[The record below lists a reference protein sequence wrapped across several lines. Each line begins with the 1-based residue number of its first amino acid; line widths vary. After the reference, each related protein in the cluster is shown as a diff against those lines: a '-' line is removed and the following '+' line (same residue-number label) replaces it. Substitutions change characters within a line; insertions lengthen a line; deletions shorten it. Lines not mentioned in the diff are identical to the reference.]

1 MSEIDSFLKGDSLPD
16 INSFLGI
23 TRPKVSVADID
34 YGENQGLTDTY
45 EANSARNS
53 PIVDAV
59 VKAATPKPKVARQRV
74 QVNAVDAMLPQDQT
88 TPYAQVLAGVRQ
100 MMPSTNV
107 TPNIVTGADSFD
119 PGLPAFAS
127 QSDIEQRR
135 LGNTNPVNL
144 LAPAYDTTARS
155 IETDPVGITQAT
167 GRSILGNAA
176 KGSLGILR
184 ALTDLAGGDNPVS
197 VFLGDAYESAR
208 KFANPS
214 MQMVDSPLMND
225 IRSHG
230 RDVVASAAQSL
241 PSMFVGGAAGLALMG
256 AQQAGQTYGDSRSQG
271 ISPIESLI
279 NAIGQGAMEVAGEK
293 FAGTEKLFGRLSSA
307 IGDKNMRAV
316 GSTLLST
323 AGKEIPG
330 ELMTTTG
337 QNALGSAFGTSDPA
351 SLGEE
356 LKDTAINTAAQS
368 VLMAIPGLGAH
379 ALANRQTQ
387 NERRAD
393 IMSRRQDLTRNIDL
407 PMPAP
412 LQPDESHV
420 RSFLDAIK
428 EQRGKTENALHEV
441 RLQPVNSSQNVPDA
455 PANIPEKTIPV
466 TPPDT
471 ESIPAQQSQIQQQS
485 DSIQEDDANPFMSA
499 PVKSSQTPIES
510 IIAKGGIK
518 SEVLE
523 KDLGWTAEEINQL
536 PEGAVSENGIGLSE
550 ARRVLKQDGFDTDID
565 SVLDSSIRKESPM
578 GGGDDPPDASEAQG
592 QGIKTEVVEPQAVV
606 STDPD
611 RQSEAIQIAGKEYL
625 QAKDGSF
632 VAVLDKTDPAKKA
645 IVALDKDGKTRRVAL
660 DKVQTWLND
669 GRLIP
674 AQKEHLENWMASKNL
689 EAPEAFALHGERQE
703 PVTKT
708 KSVEP
713 QTVAV
718 ADDISRRD
726 AERAHQWLSHDPDKR
741 GEAFRNEY
749 AQEIGNVYEELKKL
763 AHTPE
768 QMAILDGE
776 MSRFK
781 EGYLERSKK
790 LLNAIAG
797 TASPMITGP
806 ANFNVSRNNKRME
819 RMLALSTER
828 QAYRERAAKS
838 IAKKIEAAIPLDVKA
853 ANAWTAVKND
863 IDRSVSNGAAHDSIT
878 KSNLYGRIET
888 LAKKGESELLGKALD
903 YIRSQNIYTDRHKI
917 WKLPDLAQKSENIQA
932 ERAVMEPSTKAA
944 YQGAEIVAA
953 PADNRARILFD
964 GKPSQEVISDLKKSG
979 WRWSPSNGAW
989 QRQLTA
995 NALASAKAIL
1005 DRHFE
1010 KSGKENEPAKFSRG
1024 NESESSQLGIQEV
1037 QRIAEELAREY
1048 NNAPELVV
1056 VEKASDLPFNAP
1068 EDAQGAF
1075 SNGRYYLVAGNLDT
1089 AEDAKS
1095 TFAHEVIGHYGLN
1108 GFFGKSVHIA
1118 LGDILLH
1125 NKNVQIAAR
1134 KWIADNQDFIRKV
1147 QKETNWD
1154 FEKLNQ
1160 WRKSRATEEALAE
1173 MAQRGEKVTGVK
1185 KLVYVIQKILR
1196 SLGLGH
1202 MANKLESITDAEALM
1217 ALHKAELFVKS
1228 GKDINA
1234 ATAVDIYTKFSR
1246 SDIAHGKEDIDK
1258 ANGQAE
1264 TGRGATHSD
1273 PRENNIAFSRK
1284 AGINPDYAQQ
1294 IDEMAEGKRQSALL
1308 GMPSKA
1314 LTDSGVAN
1322 VGMRISREVVSK
1334 VTDKHGLSIDQLK
1347 VLPDLLESPVMVFK
1361 SDTDGGHVVVVNDT
1375 ATTEDG
1381 KIMPVV
1387 VAIRPNGNVSLN
1399 YVRSVYA
1406 RRNFPNAI
1414 KRWIESG
1421 LLVSAQK
1428 KAAIDLVTQFSQR
1441 GDSSATDHA
1450 IKSGDVIS
1458 LPQIG
1463 KDSSDHDVAFSR
1475 KTDDP
1480 ASFSRKNNEKTD
1492 KDSTVQKARGA
1503 FKAPDITLGDI
1514 FARAVQDDNY
1524 DLKQVQKAILEQG
1537 GVITE
1542 KTDAYMSEEA
1552 YLGKTK
1558 ARLEKFTEGHVK
1570 PILEKI
1576 RDSGVS
1582 LDDASQYLLA
1592 RHVYHDKVNE
1602 RLKALNPDRT
1612 DNEALSGMSDA
1623 DARSI
1628 LKEHA
1633 GNPKLKEL
1641 GEAMDALAQF
1651 TRSAMLNGGL
1661 ITDEVYNQ
1669 WSETYQHYV
1678 PLHRDIDGT
1687 REQSSWERLKEAKFK
1702 PWDIKESGQ
1711 GNQGAGRRS
1720 RGFEV
1725 KGQESQRRTGSNLDV
1740 SNVIVNAIAQTEGAI
1755 IRAEK
1760 AKVALSLLDLA
1771 KANPNDS
1778 FWTVDTP
1785 VLKKQLNPETGL
1797 IEHVY
1802 RDANLKPADNVLVV
1816 KEAGRERWIVFNE
1829 HNKRAMEIAKKFKN
1843 LDAAAMNWAVQ
1854 SIGDLTRWTAGWLT
1868 QKNPIFMFFN
1878 FQRDIQHAVF
1888 NLSDTPIAGKE
1899 GQFLKNVPLAMKGYW
1914 DITRS
1919 ANKDSV
1925 DNDFANYAR
1934 EFKDAGAET
1943 GFIKSFE
1950 SINDRITDVERQL
1963 NEMSRGKSDPR
1974 AWMAIAGRA
1983 VDDYN
1988 AIIENG
1994 VRLAAYVTAR
2004 KNGMTIPRAASLAK
2018 NITVNF
2024 NKRGTSGR
2032 WLNALYMFANANIQG
2047 NARMLQAMAKSK
2059 RARIY
2064 AGAMMGVGFMMD
2076 MVCSAVLGDDDETG
2090 KKIWDEISEFDKE
2103 RNWIIPISTK
2113 KYIKIPLPQGL
2124 HILPNIGRMM
2134 SELIRTGKATDVFE
2148 KASRIALMTAD
2159 TLSPLGSSGSWLQM
2173 AFPSVFRPLVQITEN
2188 KSFTGSKLYRDDAPF
2203 GGYNEPAYEKAFKNT
2218 PSHWVS
2224 ASKMLNYATGGDDV
2238 TPGKINV
2245 PPEALRL
2252 AVTSFVTPGV
2262 SSQLIDKGLNALVNA
2277 GRGNDLKLRDIPV
2290 ASRIVGE
2297 MPDEKVQERAFYD
2310 RMNGWRQNIMQID
2323 EYEKQGRTTDAD
2335 NAAKRL
2341 GDGDLE
2347 LGNRRYDDWKNFNAD
2362 LRDVNKD
2369 MKQAEKEKDKAW
2381 QGELAQERKQ
2391 LFAEFGRATETKQS
2405 GI

>member
-1 MSEIDSFLKGDSLPD
+1 MSEIDSFLKGGLD

-23 TRPKVSVADID
+23 TRPKVSASDID
-34 YGENQGLTDTY
+34 YAAAETGGGFFNLPEIMED
-45 EANSARNS
+45 NSARKN
-53 PIVDAV
+53 PIVETVA
-59 VKAATPKPKVARQRV
+59 KAAKAKKAR
-74 QVNAVDAMLPQDQT
+74 
-88 TPYAQVLAGVRQ
+88 RQ
-100 MMPSTNV
+100 
-107 TPNIVTGADSFD
+107 
-119 PGLPAFAS
+119 
-127 QSDIEQRR
+127 
-135 LGNTNPVNL
+135 
-144 LAPAYDTTARS
+144 
-155 IETDPVGITQAT
+155 
-167 GRSILGNAA
+167 
-176 KGSLGILR
+176 
-184 ALTDLAGGDNPVS
+184 VS
-197 VFLGDAYESAR
+197 VAQDF
-208 KFANPS
+208 NPTAGNEVIS
-214 MQMVDSPLMND
+214 LD
-225 IRSHG
+225 
-230 RDVVASAAQSL
+230 DV
-241 PSMFVGGAAGLALMG
+241 AAGLNKMVTGGSPMDRINYPDDPYADDFMRDKPSPVDLR
-256 AQQAGQTYGDSRSQG
+256 AVSSTPQAYNEADKLNTFLSRVAGQTAQSVSGLYRMGLETTGLGNVMPNALGMLEELSKRAEKVQDTRTG
-271 ISPIESLI
+271 YDTKTGA
-279 NAIGQGAMEVAGEK
+279 AIGEDAMNVGSSIAQMLMTGVSPYPLTAMGAMTAGQSYDANRNLGVSPGAAALAAGASGLAEGGFERVFGIGEGIQALKGALRSAGQTGLRNAATGAGRGLLNIAAGE
-293 FAGTEKLFGRLSSA
+293 EPS
-307 IGDKNMRAV
+307 
-316 GSTLLST
+316 
-323 AGKEIPG
+323 
-330 ELMTTTG
+330 ELMTTG
-337 QNALGSAFGTSDPA
+337 IQGLADRAVNPFHETSGMNQEMA
-351 SLGEE
+351 
-356 LKDTAINTAAQS
+356 DTARVTAEQAGLLGLLGGGMSMAGRMSARRHQKQVDNQVAQARALQALDPNANPLAEFTAAMKSAREATEQAKQAKPQAKPS
-368 VLMAIPGLGAH
+368 DLLNSLLNKGLDKERPTTQP
-379 ALANRQTQ
+379 LRQT
-387 NERRAD
+387 
-393 IMSRRQDLTRNIDL
+393 
-407 PMPAP
+407 AP
-412 LQPDESHV
+412 
-420 RSFLDAIK
+420 
-428 EQRGKTENALHEV
+428 
-441 RLQPVNSSQNVPDA
+441 NVPNVPNVPTDV
-455 PANIPEKTIPV
+455 PV
-466 TPPDT
+466 ETVN
-471 ESIPAQQSQIQQQS
+471 Q
-485 DSIQEDDANPFMSA
+485 
-499 PVKSSQTPIES
+499 KTPIGA
-510 IIAKGGIK
+510 IIANGGINRD
-518 SEVLE
+518 VLK
-523 KDLGWTAEEINQL
+523 KDLGWTDEELARL
-536 PEGAVSENGIGLSE
+536 PQGVVSEKGTGILA
-550 ARRVLKQDGFDTDID
+550 ARRALKQNGFDTDINA
-565 SVLDSSIRKESPM
+565 VLDTATRAKIPEENYSSAEYVQSPVVKTASRKSDASPLESGRTWEQERDAEMERDNQYYERLNGLSEKQLRGRLKALKKSKSSEAAEEIGLIHEILSGRP
-578 GGGDDPPDASEAQG
+578 PVEKKEIPDALTRPPINRESFGFNRSQPEKQGNESAKNDASVPETNEQKDRLSEQGSVVTQTSYGHEKLSDEGLSDRMLSFGGQHPTKDEFYSAQKEFNRRRDENSRRLNEEAERRRNSPEAIAKKEQFERENARKAHVQQREREITLSTYERAQG
-592 QGIKTEVVEPQAVV
+592 QSEVKVPKKTTPGNRIDQ
-606 STDPD
+606 
-611 RQSEAIQIAGKEYL
+611 RKYFK
-625 QAKDGSF
+625 AKDGSF
-632 VAVLDKTDPAKKA
+632 VGVVDTGSTKPVMTV
-645 IVALDKDGKTRRVAL
+645 IGKNGETKEIPVGKQVRQMVS
-660 DKVQTWLND
+660 D
-669 GRLIP
+669 GRLVSISKEDFEARKEGMKAKP
-674 AQKEHLENWMASKNL
+674 AQDETKPAQDETKPAQDETKPEERMDAEKPSVQRQKT
-689 EAPEAFALHGERQE
+689 APEMLKESY
-703 PVTKT
+703 K
-708 KSVEP
+708 
-713 QTVAV
+713 
-718 ADDISRRD
+718 
-726 AERAHQWLSHDPDKR
+726 
-741 GEAFRNEY
+741 EY
-749 AQEIGNVYEELKKL
+749 E
-763 AHTPE
+763 
-768 QMAILDGE
+768 
-776 MSRFK
+776 
-781 EGYLERSKK
+781 
-790 LLNAIAG
+790 
-797 TASPMITGP
+797 
-806 ANFNVSRNNKRME
+806 
-819 RMLALSTER
+819 
-828 QAYRERAAKS
+828 
-838 IAKKIEAAIPLDVKA
+838 
-853 ANAWTAVKND
+853 KN
-863 IDRSVSNGAAHDSIT
+863 
-878 KSNLYGRIET
+878 
-888 LAKKGESELLGKALD
+888 
-903 YIRSQNIYTDRHKI
+903 
-917 WKLPDLAQKSENIQA
+917 
-932 ERAVMEPSTKAA
+932 
-944 YQGAEIVAA
+944 A
-953 PADNRARILFD
+953 PARATGNTGTFSGNPDIRFSRSAD
-964 GKPSQEVISDLKKSG
+964 KKS
-979 WRWSPSNGAW
+979 SLN
-989 QRQLTA
+989 
-995 NALASAKAIL
+995 I
-1005 DRHFE
+1005 E
-1010 KSGKENEPAKFSRG
+1010 
-1024 NESESSQLGIQEV
+1024 EV
-1037 QRIAEELAREY
+1037 QRIADELAQEY
-1048 NNAPELVV
+1048 ENAPELVV
-1056 VEKASDLPFNAP
+1056 VEKASDLPFDAP

-1075 SNGRYYLVAGNLDT
+1075 RNGRYYLVAGNLDT

-1108 GFFGKSVHIA
+1108 GFFGESVHIA

-1185 KLVYVIQKILR
+1185 KLVHIIQKILR

-1264 TGRGATHSD
+1264 RGWGATHSD

-1294 IDEMAEGKRQSALL
+1294 IDELVSGERNVVSL
-1308 GMPSKA
+1308 GLPSKA
-1314 LTDSGVAN
+1314 LTDSGIAN
-1322 VGMRISREVVSK
+1322 IRLQITKDTANK
-1334 VTDKHGLSIDQLK
+1334 VLDKHGLPIDELK
-1347 VLPDLLESPVMVFK
+1347 ALPGLLAKPVMVFK

-1375 ATTEDG
+1375 AVAEDG
-1381 KIMPVV
+1381 RTMPVV
-1387 VAIRPNGNVSLN
+1387 VAIRPNGEVSIN
-1399 YVRSVYA
+1399 YIRSVYA
-1406 RRNFPNAI
+1406 RRNFPGAVR
-1414 KRWIESG
+1414 RWMESG

-1428 KAAIDLVTQFSQR
+1428 KTAIDLINLYSQR
-1441 GDSSATDHA
+1441 GETSAADR
-1450 IKSGDVIS
+1450 IINSGNVIS
-1458 LPQIG
+1458 LSESPSARNQSD
-1463 KDSSDHDVAFSR
+1463 DSIAFSR

-1492 KDSTVQKARGA
+1492 NDSTVQKARGA

>member
-1 MSEIDSFLKGDSLPD
+1 MSEIDSFLKGGLD

-23 TRPKVSVADID
+23 TRPKVSASDID
-34 YGENQGLTDTY
+34 YAAAETGGGFFNLPEIMED
-45 EANSARNS
+45 NSARKN
-53 PIVDAV
+53 PIVETVA
-59 VKAATPKPKVARQRV
+59 KAAKAKKAR
-74 QVNAVDAMLPQDQT
+74 
-88 TPYAQVLAGVRQ
+88 RQ
-100 MMPSTNV
+100 
-107 TPNIVTGADSFD
+107 
-119 PGLPAFAS
+119 
-127 QSDIEQRR
+127 
-135 LGNTNPVNL
+135 
-144 LAPAYDTTARS
+144 
-155 IETDPVGITQAT
+155 
-167 GRSILGNAA
+167 
-176 KGSLGILR
+176 
-184 ALTDLAGGDNPVS
+184 VS
-197 VFLGDAYESAR
+197 VAQDF
-208 KFANPS
+208 NPTAGNEVIS
-214 MQMVDSPLMND
+214 LD
-225 IRSHG
+225 
-230 RDVVASAAQSL
+230 DV
-241 PSMFVGGAAGLALMG
+241 AAGLNKMVTGGSPMDRINYPDDPYADDFMRDKPSPVDLR
-256 AQQAGQTYGDSRSQG
+256 AVSSTPQAYNEEDKLNTFLSRVAGQTAQSVSGLYRMGLETTGLGNLMPNALGMLEELSKRAEKVQDTRTGYDTQTG
-271 ISPIESLI
+271 A
-279 NAIGQGAMEVAGEK
+279 AIGEDAMNVGSSIVQMLLTGLSPYPLTAMGAMTAGQSYDANRNLGVSPGAAALAAGASGLAEGGFERVFGIGEGIQALKGALRSAGQTGLRNAATGAGRGLLNIAAGE
-293 FAGTEKLFGRLSSA
+293 EPS
-307 IGDKNMRAV
+307 
-316 GSTLLST
+316 
-323 AGKEIPG
+323 
-330 ELMTTTG
+330 ELMTTG
-337 QNALGSAFGTSDPA
+337 IQGLVDRAVNPFHETSGMNQEMA
-351 SLGEE
+351 
-356 LKDTAINTAAQS
+356 DTARVTAEQAGLLGLLGGGMSMAGRMSARRHQKQVDNQVAQARALQALDPNANPLAELTAAMKAAREATEQAKQEAQTKPQAKPS
-368 VLMAIPGLGAH
+368 DLLNGL
-379 ALANRQTQ
+379 LNRSKEQPATQ
-387 NERRAD
+387 
-393 IMSRRQDLTRNIDL
+393 
-407 PMPAP
+407 P
-412 LQPDESHV
+412 LQ
-420 RSFLDAIK
+420 
-428 EQRGKTENALHEV
+428 KTVPNA
-441 RLQPVNSSQNVPDA
+441 QTVPADA
-455 PANIPEKTIPV
+455 PAE
-466 TPPDT
+466 
-471 ESIPAQQSQIQQQS
+471 PASQ
-485 DSIQEDDANPFMSA
+485 N
-499 PVKSSQTPIES
+499 TPIGA
-510 IIAKGGIK
+510 IIANGGINRD
-518 SEVLE
+518 VLK

-578 GGGDDPPDASEAQG
+578 GGGDDPPDAPEAQG
-592 QGIKTEVVEPQAVV
+592 QGATVA

-632 VAVLDKTDPAKKA
+632 VAVLDKTDPTKKA

-749 AQEIGNVYEELKKL
+749 AQEVGNVYEELKKL
-763 AHTPE
+763 AHTSE
-768 QMAILDGE
+768 QMAILEGE

-1056 VEKASDLPFNAP
+1056 VEKASDLPFDAP

-1075 SNGRYYLVAGNLDT
+1075 RNGRYYLVAGNLDT

-1108 GFFGKSVHIA
+1108 GFFGESVHIA

-1185 KLVYVIQKILR
+1185 KLVHIIQKILR